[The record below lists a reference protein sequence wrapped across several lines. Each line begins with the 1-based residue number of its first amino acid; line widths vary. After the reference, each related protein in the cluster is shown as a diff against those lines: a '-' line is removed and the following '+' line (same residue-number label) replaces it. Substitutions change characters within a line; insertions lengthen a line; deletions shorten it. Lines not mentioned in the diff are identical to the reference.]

1 MARRRDFD
9 FDTML
14 GTGGSKPETSGSRKP
29 RITGS
34 QEGRKGRVPGGTAD
48 LVESLDAEPAGIE
61 QQPDSGVQ
69 EPVST
74 GNQEPGSVTRGS
86 EGTGA
91 GVPADLIEALLR
103 DHAGLRTGTAK
114 KTTFDF
120 TPEFARALKRW
131 SVDADMSMRDLVVK
145 AVAQAMP
152 PEYLQ
157 KYRKPGVQE

>member
-1 MARRRDFD
+1 MARKRDRRDLD
-9 FDTML
+9 FDYM
-14 GTGGSKPETSGSRKP
+14 TGVIGERPSTSSQDPRALESQDGSKGQVPAAADETARA
-29 RITGS
+29 
-34 QEGRKGRVPGGTAD
+34 GGTPAD
-48 LVESLDAEPAGIE
+48 TQPVKTGI
-61 QQPDSGVQ
+61 Q

-74 GNQEPGSVTRGS
+74 ENREPRVTPG
-86 EGTGA
+86 EGA
-91 GVPADLIEALLR
+91 DIGVPVDLIDALLK
-103 DHAGLRTGTAK
+103 DHAGLKTGTAK